1 MDFQNRA
8 FLNTREAARFLTD
21 RGLPTSPATLDT
33 KRTRGG
39 GPRFRRYGPRII
51 YEPPELREWAHS
63 CLSEPLENTSVAKL
77 QPKPAPSI
85 EGSSEMARLSDA
97 SCFGNRPSPDSCEN

>member
-39 GPRFRRYGPRII
+39 EAQG
-51 YEPPELREWAHS
+51 
-63 CLSEPLENTSVAKL
+63 
-77 QPKPAPSI
+77 
-85 EGSSEMARLSDA
+85 SDA
-97 SCFGNRPSPDSCEN
+97 MGRA